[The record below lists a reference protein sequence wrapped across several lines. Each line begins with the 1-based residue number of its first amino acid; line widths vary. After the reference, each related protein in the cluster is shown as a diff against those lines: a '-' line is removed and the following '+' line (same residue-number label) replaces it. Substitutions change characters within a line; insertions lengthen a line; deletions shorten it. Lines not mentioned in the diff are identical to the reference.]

1 MLWLVRQ
8 LEDVVLKGLHAKYTN
23 RTSITAE
30 TFIQAFQN
38 LVFLCTLATPQLL
51 RPISVPR
58 TLVQRISQIHRVH
71 PMCNTLTPQKSVAH
85 WVHCCTLGTLPR
97 KNEIFCRLSVYYILG
112 GRITFLKSLFLPLVD
127 TNLWKTFRPNGLMVN
142 LFLVVEKAT
151 GIKVDFLDQ
160 KEKLQSLE
168 EESVGIGKRSC
179 MHTMQEL
186 LVSSSLTSKLS
197 MCQRLAANLAPVIRK
212 IHWTASDWSSP
223 TTKYQTFWSS
233 IFLVFQKKT

>member
-1 MLWLVRQ
+1 MISPTAWRRCPERSSCQ
-8 LEDVVLKGLHAKYTN
+8 IHKSNKYNCRNFYSGFSKLGVSLYVSHTP
-23 RTSITAE
+23 ITA
-30 TFIQAFQN
+30 THICPSN
-38 LVFLCTLATPQLL
+38 PGSKD
-51 RPISVPR
+51 ISD
-58 TLVQRISQIHRVH
+58 
-71 PMCNTLTPQKSVAH
+71 
-85 WVHCCTLGTLPR
+85 
-97 KNEIFCRLSVYYILG
+97 RLSVYYILG

-142 LFLVVEKAT
+142 LFLLVEKAT